1 MKKLLIGLLLS
12 TTLFGQGFISNFFK
26 YSTAYASF
34 SLNAPRYQGDR
45 FRIVSGLN
53 TGDLEIEREERELK
67 ADFQRSFG
75 LRKIGRFAYEP
86 KRGVKNAGNGGT
98 WYDGSER
105 NANENATLGPVKGWE
120 YLIKWTEGRQWGDDY
135 LIQEYWLR
143 YISDWFVVKAGWT
156 ELGLEDITYGH
167 GDIRLKWSPEVLDKK
182 LSISIGA
189 KHRQHPVYGF
199 DAMVLD
205 TSWYRGSWWDFA
217 ENAFGWD
224 DQRWYIVDSNF
235 NYHPGELV
243 YYDPATESWIPV
255 PGEGPF
261 FNGNGEF
268 IGYDYF
274 WLDENGVMQA
284 WSDREFFLYFFP
296 GMLDNYIEGVKR
308 DLGYQRETSLVI
320 GIDYYHYGERWWVHG
335 WGNWLPYH
343 YGHDKYSYHNAMHYA
358 GHLEG
363 MKECPMCVSP
373 IGDGSK
379 DPSTF
384 IFSDDGISHLWN
396 DYDFGAVVG
405 VKLRDNLGVFVE
417 GKYLNY
423 WKKPAY
429 DFKVGLNYQ
438 FIGL

>member
-1 MKKLLIGLLLS
+1 M
-12 TTLFGQGFISNFFK
+12 
-26 YSTAYASF
+26 
-34 SLNAPRYQGDR
+34 
-45 FRIVSGLN
+45 
-53 TGDLEIEREERELK
+53 
-67 ADFQRSFG
+67 
-75 LRKIGRFAYEP
+75 
-86 KRGVKNAGNGGT
+86 
-98 WYDGSER
+98 
-105 NANENATLGPVKGWE
+105 
-120 YLIKWTEGRQWGDDY
+120 
-135 LIQEYWLR
+135 
-143 YISDWFVVKAGWT
+143 
-156 ELGLEDITYGH
+156 
-167 GDIRLKWSPEVLDKK
+167 
-182 LSISIGA
+182 
-189 KHRQHPVYGF
+189 
-199 DAMVLD
+199 
-205 TSWYRGSWWDFA
+205 
-217 ENAFGWD
+217 
-224 DQRWYIVDSNF
+224 
-235 NYHPGELV
+235 
-243 YYDPATESWIPV
+243 
-255 PGEGPF
+255 
-261 FNGNGEF
+261 
-268 IGYDYF
+268 
-274 WLDENGVMQA
+274 
-284 WSDREFFLYFFP
+284 
-296 GMLDNYIEGVKR
+296 
-308 DLGYQRETSLVI
+308 I